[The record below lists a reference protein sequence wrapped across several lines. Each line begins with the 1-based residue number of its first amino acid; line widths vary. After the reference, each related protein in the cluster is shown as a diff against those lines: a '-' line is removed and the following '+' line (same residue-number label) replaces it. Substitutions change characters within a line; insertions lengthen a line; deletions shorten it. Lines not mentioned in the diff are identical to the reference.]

1 LIAISNS
8 DIPETLVRILASGQK
23 SKDMTIYAIEAVS
36 HTALYKK
43 IAQKYADLGAMKDL
57 VRVFTDS

>member
-1 LIAISNS
+1 M
-8 DIPETLVRILASGQK
+8 ILASGQK